1 MMEKKFSGKAFLL
14 DRNNI
19 NTDEII
25 PAKYLTFVEK
35 LPLKSHL
42 LEDLSLDNFNSNN
55 IAWEKYNVVI
65 SRSNFGCGSSREM
78 AVWAF
83 EVNGISTII
92 ASNFARIFRENSV
105 NSGIIPIELGPEKI
119 NQVFDTFSNAHDIDV
134 EISLDLQTLTIK
146 NTKNELNFPFKISPF
161 DKTVVLHGGLVN
173 FAVKNY

>member
-1 MMEKKFSGKAFLL
+1 MNKKFSGKAFLL

-25 PAKYLTFVEK
+25 PAKYLTFVDK

-42 LEDLSLDNFNSNN
+42 LEDLILDSFDPES
-55 IAWEKYNVVI
+55 ITWEDYNVVI

-83 EVNGISTII
+83 EINGISTII

-105 NSGIIPIELGPEKI
+105 NSGILPIELGLEKI
-119 NQVFDTFSNAHDIDV
+119 NQIFMKFSNTLDIDV
-134 EISLDLQTLTIK
+134 EIDLDLQTLSIK
-146 NTKNELNFPFKISPF
+146 DSKNMLEFPFKISSF
-161 DKTVVLHGGLVN
+161 DKTVVNHGGLVN
-173 FAVKNY
+173 FAVENY